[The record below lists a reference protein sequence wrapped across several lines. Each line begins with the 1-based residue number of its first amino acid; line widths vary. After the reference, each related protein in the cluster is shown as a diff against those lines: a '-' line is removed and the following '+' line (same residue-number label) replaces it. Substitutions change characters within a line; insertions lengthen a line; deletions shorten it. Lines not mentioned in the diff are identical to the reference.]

1 VRDEEGC
8 GAVNIVCS
16 YVVCRCEHHTLPIS
30 PHGGKKKRSGQ
41 SAMNRSKQMIMAK
54 RTIVVLLI
62 SLALTSVHLAE
73 AQKQATTPRIGV
85 LLLGAPPNANLDTF
99 IQGLRELGY
108 IEGKNI
114 LIEYRF
120 AEGKQDR
127 LPELAMELVRL
138 KVDAI
143 FTGGTRAIFALKQV
157 TKTIPIVFFSTSDP
171 IGTGVVA
178 SLAHPGG
185 NITGI
190 SALASDLWPKR
201 LELLKEISPKL
212 SRVAMVWNKGSA
224 GMNLEAKATQEVAGP
239 LGVTLQDRGVKDVNE
254 LDTVFALMIKDRP
267 DGFLALM
274 DPVLNFYQKRILD
287 FLAQNRLPAIF
298 ESRDWV
304 EAGGLISYGAVYSDA
319 FRRAAALID
328 KILKGAKPAEIPVE
342 QPTRFELVIN
352 LKTAKQIGLTI
363 PPNVLARADKVFK

>member
-1 VRDEEGC
+1 MKKGTF
-8 GAVNIVCS
+8 
-16 YVVCRCEHHTLPIS
+16 TLFIL
-30 PHGGKKKRSGQ
+30 
-41 SAMNRSKQMIMAK
+41 A
-54 RTIVVLLI
+54 TLL
-62 SLALTSVHLAE
+62 LAPVYLAH

-85 LLLGAPPNANLDTF
+85 LLLGAPPNANLDAF
-99 IQGLRELGY
+99 IQGLRELGN

-120 AEGKQDR
+120 AEGKADR

-143 FTGGTRAIFALKQV
+143 FTAGTPAIFALKQA
-157 TKTIPIVFFSTSDP
+157 TKTIPIVFFSASDP
-171 IGTGVVA
+171 IGTGVFA

-201 LELLKEISPKL
+201 LELLKEIFPKL
-212 SRVAMVWNKGSA
+212 SRVAMVWNKGNA

-239 LGVTLQDRGVKDVNE
+239 LGVTLQDRGVKDPNE

-274 DPVLNFYQKRILD
+274 DPVLNSYQKQILD
-287 FLAQNRLPAIF
+287 FLAKNRLPAIF
-298 ESRDWV
+298 ENKAWV
-304 EAGGLISYGAVYSDA
+304 EAGGLISYGANYADVH
-319 FRRAAALID
+319 RRAATLMD
-328 KILKGAKPAEIPVE
+328 KILKGAKPADLPVE
-342 QPTRFELVIN
+342 QPTRFELFIN
-352 LKTAKQIGLTI
+352 LKTAKEIGVTI
-363 PPNVLARADKVFK
+363 PQSVLYRADKVIK

>member
-1 VRDEEGC
+1 MLKKIIGWLVPIFLLTP
-8 GAVNIVCS
+8 AP
-16 YVVCRCEHHTLPIS
+16 VV
-30 PHGGKKKRSGQ
+30 
-41 SAMNRSKQMIMAK
+41 
-54 RTIVVLLI
+54 
-62 SLALTSVHLAE
+62 E
-73 AQKQATTPRIGV
+73 AQQTKVPRIGV
-85 LLLGAPPNANLDTF
+85 LWLGAPPNANLDAF

-108 IEGKNI
+108 IDGKNI
-114 LIEYRF
+114 LIDFRF
-120 AEGKQDR
+120 AEGKAER
-127 LPELAMELVRL
+127 LPELAIELVRL

-143 FTGGTRAIFALKQV
+143 FTGGTPAIFALKQA

-201 LELLKEISPKL
+201 LELLKEIFPKL
-212 SRVAMVWNKGSA
+212 SRVAMIWNKGNA

-239 LGVTLQDRGVKDVNE
+239 LGVTLQDRGVKDPNE

-274 DPVLNFYQKRILD
+274 DPVLTSHQKRILD
-287 FLAQNRLPAIF
+287 FLVQNRLPAIF
-298 ESRDWV
+298 ESRGWV
-304 EAGGLISYGAVYSDA
+304 EAGGLISYGANYPEA
-319 FRRAAALID
+319 HRRAATLID
-328 KILKGAKPAEIPVE
+328 KILKGAKPADLPVE
-342 QPTRFELVIN
+342 QPTKFELVIN

-363 PPNVLARADKVFK
+363 PPNVLARADKVIR

>member
-1 VRDEEGC
+1 M
-8 GAVNIVCS
+8 A
-16 YVVCRCEHHTLPIS
+16 TLI
-30 PHGGKKKRSGQ
+30 
-41 SAMNRSKQMIMAK
+41 
-54 RTIVVLLI
+54 
-62 SLALTSVHLAE
+62 LAPVDLTR
-73 AQKQATTPRIGV
+73 AQKQASVPRIGV
-85 LLLGAPPNANLDTF
+85 LLLGAPPNANLDAF
-99 IQGLRELGY
+99 IQRLRELGN

-120 AEGKQDR
+120 AEGKADR
-127 LPELAMELVRL
+127 LPELATELVRL

-143 FTGGTRAIFALKQV
+143 FTAGTPAIFALKQA
-157 TKTIPIVFFSTSDP
+157 TKTIPIVFFSASDP

-201 LELLKEISPKL
+201 LELLKEIFPKL
-212 SRVAMVWNKGSA
+212 SRVAMVWNKGNA

-239 LGVTLQDRGVKDVNE
+239 LGVALQDRGVIDANE
-254 LDTVFALMIKDRP
+254 LDVVFAVMTKDRP

-274 DPVLNFYQKRILD
+274 DPVLNSYRKRILD
-287 FLAQNRLPAIF
+287 FLAENRLPAMF
-298 ESRDWV
+298 ENKDWV
-304 EAGGLISYGAVYSDA
+304 EAGGLISYGASYSDA
-319 FRRAAALID
+319 HRRAATLMD

-352 LKTAKQIGLTI
+352 LKTAKQIGVTI
-363 PPNVLARADKVFK
+363 PPSMLYRADKVIK